1 MCVLHVNE
9 CCMRPFDSGMMTDSL
24 STLFTIVVVIAAAA
38 ASTDDDDDDMT
49 PKALCLSVHTMDLI
63 L

>member
-9 CCMRPFDSGMMTDSL
+9 CCMRPFDSGLMTDSL
-24 STLFTIVVVIAAAA
+24 STLFTIAAVAFVIGDD
-38 ASTDDDDDDMT
+38 DDDDDDMT
-49 PKALCLSVHTMDLI
+49 PKALCFSVHTKNLI